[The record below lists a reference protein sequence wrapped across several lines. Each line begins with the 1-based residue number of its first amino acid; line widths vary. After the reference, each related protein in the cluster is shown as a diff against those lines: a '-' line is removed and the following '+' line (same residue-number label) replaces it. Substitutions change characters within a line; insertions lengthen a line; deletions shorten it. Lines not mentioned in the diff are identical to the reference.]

1 MWSLNL
7 VYIYIIFYLH
17 KDITS
22 FSVLHP
28 SACFFSYRRKIE
40 EKVIDNKNSTD
51 MDGRSSYVLFLVSV
65 FIFSVA
71 GRRGLGKRI
80 ATIHVTNSMP
90 RELQPIQLSCNSR
103 YKYHGMHQL
112 HVADDYQFGVE
123 EKALHFCEA
132 ISGKQIASWHAY
144 QPRRDWK
151 HKAVFWRVK
160 ENGFFLSWDNSSWV
174 RKSVWQ
180 TE

>member
-1 MWSLNL
+1 
-7 VYIYIIFYLH
+7 
-17 KDITS
+17 
-22 FSVLHP
+22 
-28 SACFFSYRRKIE
+28 
-40 EKVIDNKNSTD
+40 

-71 GRRGLGKRI
+71 GRLGLGKRI
-80 ATIHVTNSMP
+80 ATVHVTNSM
-90 RELQPIQLSCNSR
+90 
-103 YKYHGMHQL
+103 YKDHGMHQL
-112 HVADDYQFGVE
+112 HVGEDYQFGVE

-132 ISGKQIASWHAY
+132 ISGRQIASWHAY
-144 QPRRDWK
+144 QPRRDWN

-174 RKSVWQ
+174 RKSIWQ

>member
-1 MWSLNL
+1 
-7 VYIYIIFYLH
+7 
-17 KDITS
+17 
-22 FSVLHP
+22 
-28 SACFFSYRRKIE
+28 
-40 EKVIDNKNSTD
+40 

-71 GRRGLGKRI
+71 GRLALGKRI

-90 RELQPIQLSCNSR
+90 RELQPIQLGCNSR
-103 YKYHGMHQL
+103 YKDHGMHQL
-112 HVADDYQFGVE
+112 RVGDDYEFGVE
-123 EKALHFCEA
+123 ERALHFCEA
-132 ISGKQIASWHAY
+132 ISGRQIASWHAY
-144 QPRRDWK
+144 QPRRDWN